1 MSVTNCAVMMGS
13 VMLKSKSAPD
23 SAMEDPATIA
33 LPRTVVTM
41 TFEDVEVV
49 TALIAL
55 ETEGFDTATFEED
68 DEHRTEQDRE
78 TGRAEWESLS
88 VDIIVVGESMGVDD
102 SYCRG
107 RQKLF
112 RCRLALSCPLFYHR
126 NVLV

>member
-55 ETEGFDTATFEED
+55 ETTEGFDTATFEEED
-68 DEHRTEQDRE
+68 DEHRTTDR
-78 TGRAEWESLS
+78 GRAWESLS
-88 VDIIVVGESMGVDD
+88 VDIIV
-102 SYCRG
+102 
-107 RQKLF
+107 
-112 RCRLALSCPLFYHR
+112 R
-126 NVLV
+126 N

>member
-55 ETEGFDTATFEED
+55 ETTEGTDTATFEEEE
-68 DEHRTEQDRE
+68 EHRTEQDRE
-78 TGRAEWESLS
+78 TFGALEESLS
-88 VDIIVVGESMGVDD
+88 VDIIFGEVYS
-102 SYCRG
+102 R
-107 RQKLF
+107 R
-112 RCRLALSCPLFYHR
+112 
-126 NVLV
+126 

>member
-1 MSVTNCAVMMGS
+1 MTNCAVMMGS

-55 ETEGFDTATFEED
+55 ETEGFDTATFEEEE

-78 TGRAEWESLS
+78 TFGALEESLS

-107 RQKLF
+107 REKLF
-112 RCRLALSCPLFYHR
+112 RCRLCCSGPLVYHR
-126 NVLV
+126 DVLV

>member
-41 TFEDVEVV
+41 AFEDLDSIKDDTFAETTAGTATTFE
-49 TALIAL
+49 
-55 ETEGFDTATFEED
+55 EED

-78 TGRAEWESLS
+78 TFGALEESF
-88 VDIIVVGESMGVDD
+88 VDIIVVGESIW
-102 SYCRG
+102 G
-107 RQKLF
+107 R
-112 RCRLALSCPLFYHR
+112 
-126 NVLV
+126 

>member
-1 MSVTNCAVMMGS
+1 MTNCAVMMGS

-55 ETEGFDTATFEED
+55 ETEGFDTATFEEEE
-68 DEHRTEQDRE
+68 DEHRTTDR
-78 TGRAEWESLS
+78 GRAWESLS

-107 RQKLF
+107 REKLF
-112 RCRLALSCPLFYHR
+112 RCRLCCSGPLVYHR
-126 NVLV
+126 DVLV